1 MKFSYPIMF
10 GPDDGTS
17 GSAGGGTA
25 GSDTVSTS
33 NPFEGSTPDTGTGN
47 SDSMPALPTRVGDGE
62 RAPETLQQKVEPAK
76 PPVPPP
82 AGLTPEQISELA
94 AQTALRVQSQQKL
107 TPTTAAA
114 KPPPAPLSDAEFNQ
128 RFGVVTVDA
137 KTYTDIFGFAP
148 EKPEQVQALH
158 NFGQGLVKQTMRM
171 AQFLHQQ
178 ELAKVRSELTGQVAP
193 ILQTHQA
200 TVEREMRNEFYT
212 VNPDLKEFEALV
224 DEIVD
229 KLQTEAKV
237 KGPLFQGTP
246 AEQKAAAFNFVA
258 TRARTLLGRSAP
270 SGQAAPQQVTSQQQ
284 QQVQQPTRRMSTMSM
299 GGQSSGAGVAA
310 VNSRSSNDAKSIFG

>member
-1 MKFSYPIMF
+1 MKFRYPIMF

-17 GSAGGGTA
+17 GSAGSGTA

-47 SDSMPALPTRVGDGE
+47 SESMPALPTRVGDGE

-76 PPVPPP
+76 PVVAP

-94 AQTALRVQSQQKL
+94 AQTVLRVQSQQK
-107 TPTTAAA
+107 PTAAPVAA
-114 KPPPAPLSDAEFNQ
+114 KPAPQPLSDAEFNQ

-171 AQFLHQQ
+171 AQFIHQQ
-178 ELAKVRSELTGQVAP
+178 ELAKVRNELSGQVAP

-200 TVEREMRNEFYT
+200 TVEREMRSEFYSA
-212 VNPDLKEFEALV
+212 NPDLQEYDALV
-224 DEIVD
+224 QEIVQNVQRSGQ
-229 KLQTEAKV
+229 K
-237 KGPLFQGTP
+237 FQGTV

-258 TRARTLLGRSAP
+258 ARARTLLGRSAP

-284 QQVQQPTRRMSTMSM
+284 VQQPQRRMSTMSM
-299 GGQSSGAGVAA
+299 GGQSSGTGAA
-310 VNSRSSNDAKSIFG
+310 TVNSRSSNDAKSVFG

>member
-1 MKFSYPIMF
+1 MKFRYPIMF

-25 GSDTVSTS
+25 GSESVTTS
-33 NPFEGSTPDTGTGN
+33 NPFEGSTPESGTGN
-47 SDSMPALPTRVGDGE
+47 SDAMPALPTRVGDGE
-62 RAPETLQQKVEPAK
+62 RSPETLQQKVDPAK
-76 PPVPPP
+76 PVAAP

-94 AQTALRVQSQQKL
+94 AQTALRVQSQQK
-107 TPTTAAA
+107 PTAASVAA
-114 KPPPAPLSDAEFNQ
+114 KPAPQPLSDAEFNQ

-171 AQFLHQQ
+171 AQFIHQQ
-178 ELAKVRSELTGQVAP
+178 ELAKVRNELSGQVAP

-200 TVEREMRNEFYT
+200 TVEREMRSEFFT
-212 VNPDLKEFEALV
+212 QNPDLKGYDALI
-224 DEIVD
+224 DEITAG
-229 KLQTEAKV
+229 LQVQARQSKT
-237 KGPLFQGTP
+237 PLFQGTV
-246 AEQKAAAFNFVA
+246 AEQKAAAYNFVA
-258 TRARTLLGRSAP
+258 ARARALLGPSAP

-284 QQVQQPTRRMSTMSM
+284 QVQQPQRRMSTMSM
-299 GGQSSGAGVAA
+299 GGQSSGTGAA
-310 VNSRSSNDAKSIFG
+310 TVNSRSSNDAKSVFG